1 MSMEARTIIEFIQVL
16 AAYTVCVCVAPYIV
30 FHDLLREKC
39 LAEKFILSVLIGN
52 FYIINVVFAIFLL
65 NIPTK
70 GSLYLFTIFPA
81 FVAWLRVNRPGVRE
95 FFNMLY
101 TSLSRLFLG
110 EAHFRTILGALLARP
125 KKLLKDCSH
134 SFFTH
139 IRTHFLEWAM
149 LLGLIS
155 FNIYYYG
162 YQTVTKYVFGASDL
176 TVHQSWINNM
186 DDGVIFC
193 NGVYPF
199 GFHNII
205 WFLHKF
211 FGLRTLSST
220 TPRR

>member
-1 MSMEARTIIEFIQVL
+1 MSMEARTIIEFIRVL

-81 FVAWLRVNRPGVRE
+81 FVAWLRVNRPGVQE

-110 EAHFRTILGALLARP
+110 
-125 KKLLKDCSH
+125 
-134 SFFTH
+134 
-139 IRTHFLEWAM
+139 
-149 LLGLIS
+149 
-155 FNIYYYG
+155 
-162 YQTVTKYVFGASDL
+162 
-176 TVHQSWINNM
+176 
-186 DDGVIFC
+186 
-193 NGVYPF
+193 
-199 GFHNII
+199 
-205 WFLHKF
+205 
-211 FGLRTLSST
+211 
-220 TPRR
+220 